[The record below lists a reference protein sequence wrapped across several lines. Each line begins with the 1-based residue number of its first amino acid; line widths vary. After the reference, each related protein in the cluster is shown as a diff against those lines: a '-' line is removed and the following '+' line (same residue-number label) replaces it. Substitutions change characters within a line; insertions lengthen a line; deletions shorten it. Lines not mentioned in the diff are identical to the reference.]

1 MVITFF
7 WLSGCASGE
16 SIADTSLYTPTP
28 SSTAIETA
36 TATQTPTITY
46 SPTITVTPTITLTP
60 TITRTPTITPTPTM
74 ITGPAPTLAA
84 IDTYFITNGD
94 RDSTLVALTFDI
106 CESET
111 VPSGYDAAIEAA
123 LVELEAPAT
132 FFISGHWMAHNVE
145 TVRRLANNPL
155 FEIGNHSWSH
165 PDFRELDAVQLD
177 SQIVQA
183 NDIFYQLTG
192 QQMQYFRLPGGMYY
206 PWILDAIAEHGM
218 LTIQWDV
225 VTGDPVPDNDAEN
238 INRIVQD
245 RVQNG
250 SIIIMHANGRGWH
263 TAEALPDMIDWL
275 REQGYTLVTIS
286 DLLDVGE

>member
-1 MVITFF
+1 MI
-7 WLSGCASGE
+7 SGS
-16 SIADTSLYTPTP
+16 
-28 SSTAIETA
+28 
-36 TATQTPTITY
+36 
-46 SPTITVTPTITLTP
+46 
-60 TITRTPTITPTPTM
+60 
-74 ITGPAPTLAA
+74 APTLAA
-84 IDTYFITNGD
+84 IDTAFITNGD
-94 RDSTLVALTFDI
+94 REQTLVALTFDI
-106 CESET
+106 CESEK
-111 VPSGYDAAIEAA
+111 VASGYDTAIEAT

-132 FFISGHWMAHNVE
+132 FFISGHWMTHNIE

-165 PDFRELDAVQLD
+165 PDFRDLDAVQLD

-192 QQMQYFRLPGGMYY
+192 QQMQYFRLPGGTYY
-206 PWILDAIAEHGM
+206 PWILDAVAEHGM

-263 TAEALPDMIDWL
+263 TAEALPDVIDWL
-275 REQGYTLVTIS
+275 RERGYTLVTIS
-286 DLLDVGE
+286 DLLDAGK